1 MFSQREFKTLPND
14 AYNDRKMRKV
24 FVPKNATRHAQSR
37 VIGRDGLAVRRKC
50 GSRQRRRCFMGV
62 GQNF

>member
-37 VIGRDGLAVRRKC
+37 VIGREGLTVRRKC
-50 GSRQRRRCFMGV
+50 C
-62 GQNF
+62 